1 MNKTDIDKERTLI
14 AMYQGFFSN
23 WGVGVGTSVRVRRND
38 HQFKITDKGIIEEIV
53 SVNLA
58 SIKFEGIDGRGT
70 FHMENLEII
79 T

>member
-14 AMYQGFFSN
+14 AMYQEFFSN